1 MKEDQL
7 RLLETRINSAISF
20 IENLKSREKKLLSE
34 KEELAKKAQQL
45 EQGLEESDRKNEEL
59 LRTQKYLKER
69 IETILGKLEGLAGMY
84 QEHPPSAPERQHGGR
99 EAKDTAGEAAPET
112 ARKGAVQG
120 DGGIIIED
128 NIVDLKDTNRAKDGK
143 KQRPEEPGQKKSFGE
158 NNSSKQRQ
166 DPEVRPARSVKS
178 DGESLFGKNS
188 DSATGDLFNINPFVE
203 I

>member
-20 IENLKSREKKLLSE
+20 IENLKSRERKLLSE
-34 KEELAKKAQQL
+34 KDELAKKAQQL

-84 QEHPPSAPERQHGGR
+84 QEHPPSAPERQPGGR
-99 EAKDTAGEAAPET
+99 EAKDAAGEGSPEM
-112 ARKGAVQG
+112 ARKGTG
-120 DGGIIIED
+120 PGNGGIIIED

-143 KQRPEEPGQKKSFGE
+143 KQRPEEPGQKKSLGE
-158 NNSSKQRQ
+158 NNSLKQRQ
-166 DPEVRPARSVKS
+166 GPEVRPTRSVKS
-178 DGESLFGKNS
+178 DGEHLFGKNS
-188 DSATGDLFNINPFVE
+188 DTATGDLFNINPFVE

>member
-20 IENLKSREKKLLSE
+20 IENLKTRERKLLSE
-34 KEELAKKAQQL
+34 KDELANKAQQL
-45 EQGLEESDRKNEEL
+45 EQSLEESARKNEEL

-84 QEHPPSAPERQHGGR
+84 QEHPPSVPERQHGGR
-99 EAKDTAGEAAPET
+99 EAKDAAGEGAPET
-112 ARKGAVQG
+112 ARKGTGPG

-143 KQRPEEPGQKKSFGE
+143 KQRPEEPGQKKSLGE
-158 NNSSKQRQ
+158 NNSSKQSQ
-166 DPEVRPARSVKS
+166 GPEVRPTRSAKS
-178 DGESLFGKNS
+178 DGEHLFGKNS
-188 DSATGDLFNINPFVE
+188 DTATGDLFNINPFVE